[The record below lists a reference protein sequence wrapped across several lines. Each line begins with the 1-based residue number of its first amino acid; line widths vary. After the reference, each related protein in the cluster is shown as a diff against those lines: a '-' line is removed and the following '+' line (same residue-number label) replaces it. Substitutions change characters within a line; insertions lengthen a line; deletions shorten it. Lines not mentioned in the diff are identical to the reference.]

1 MTLSEFN
8 LLDEKQ
14 QGNVIWSGTRV
25 ATRNDDEH
33 EIVLFQIDGLFV
45 EVFFNRTID
54 VIRKIEA
61 IGDINQLLL
70 YLKPYEAKQHRIVKD
85 GQINV
90 HK

>member
-25 ATRNDDEH
+25 ATRHDEEY

-45 EVFFNRTID
+45 EVFFDMTYEEIKK
-54 VIRKIEA
+54 VEA
-61 IGDINQLLL
+61 IGNINQLLI
-70 YLKPYEAKQHRIVKD
+70 YLKPNKARYNRIVKD
-85 GQINV
+85 V
-90 HK
+90 

>member
-25 ATRNDDEH
+25 ATRHDDEH

-61 IGDINQLLL
+61 IGNINQLLI
-70 YLKPYEAKQHRIVKD
+70 YLKPYEAKHNRIVRD
-85 GQINV
+85 V
-90 HK
+90 

>member
-25 ATRNDDEH
+25 ATRHDDEH

-45 EVFFNRTID
+45 EVFFNRTMD

-61 IGDINQLLL
+61 IGNLNQLLI
-70 YLKPYEAKQHRIVKD
+70 YLKPYEAKHNRIVKD
-85 GQINV
+85 V
-90 HK
+90 

>member
-25 ATRNDDEH
+25 ATRHDDEH
-33 EIVLFQIDGLFV
+33 EIVLFQIDVLFV

-61 IGDINQLLL
+61 IGNINQLLI
-70 YLKPYEAKQHRIVKD
+70 YLKPYEAKHNRIVRD
-85 GQINV
+85 G
-90 HK
+90 